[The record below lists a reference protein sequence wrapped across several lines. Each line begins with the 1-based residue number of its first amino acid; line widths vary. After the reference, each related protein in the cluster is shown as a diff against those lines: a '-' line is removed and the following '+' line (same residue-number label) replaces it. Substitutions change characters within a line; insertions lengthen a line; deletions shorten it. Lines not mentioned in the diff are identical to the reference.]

1 MSRKR
6 APGCRCEYNFTCGA
20 CLEAAGP
27 TLENKQPIGEVGFA
41 KPGCRPIGLCGP
53 ERVKLLQLA
62 RDGKPL
68 PDGLQLVG
76 DRAGGSFARITREQ
90 VDWSGVP

>member
-1 MSRKR
+1 MKRKV
-6 APGCRCEYNFTCGA
+6 PGCTCEYNYTCGA
-20 CLEAAGP
+20 CLKFFGP
-27 TLENKQPIGEVGFA
+27 TLEDKQPIGEVGFA
-41 KPGCRPIGLCGP
+41 KPGGIPLPILGP

-68 PDGLQLVG
+68 PDGLQLIG
-76 DRAGGSFARITREQ
+76 DRAGGGFARIDREQ